1 MQLENIENNVEDRAQ
16 ILKALSN
23 ENRLKIIC
31 ALYRGEK
38 SVGALERVVG
48 ISQSALSQH
57 LSRLRRDK
65 LVKTRREAQT
75 IYYSIN
81 IPQTQPLIE
90 SLCRL

>member
-1 MQLENIENNVEDRAQ
+1 MQLDNIENNVEDRAQ

>member
-1 MQLENIENNVEDRAQ
+1 MQLENIENNIEDRAQ

-38 SVGALERVVG
+38 SVGALENIIG
-48 ISQSALSQH
+48 LSQSALSQH
-57 LSRLRRDK
+57 LARLRRDE

-75 IYYSIN
+75 VYYSMHS
-81 IPQTQPLIE
+81 PQTEPLIDA
-90 SLCRL
+90 LCQL

>member
-31 ALYRGEK
+31 ALSRGEK